1 MNHFTRIATTLG
13 LFLMASSAI
22 ACAGLQGT
30 HECGGDLEINPPA
43 FEDCILIEAPGAQN
57 SKIAFYLPPGNRVW
71 VCSVDPDSES
81 KEVAK

>member
-1 MNHFTRIATTLG
+1 MNFTRISAALG
-13 LFLMASSAI
+13 LFVMASSAI

-30 HECGGDLEINPPA
+30 HECGGDLEINPPT
-43 FEDCILIEAPGAQN
+43 FEDCVLVEAPGAQN

-81 KEVAK
+81 KEVTK